1 MDANLVLPIII
12 VSVVFIFFITIIVVG
27 IVLIMKRSSSRKV
40 IKDEV
45 NLNLKRRIEVLEKE
59 IKDIKTK

>member
-12 VSVVFIFFITIIVVG
+12 VSVVCIFFITILVVG
-27 IVLIMKRSSSRKV
+27 IVLIMKRSSSSKV

-45 NLNLKRRIEVLEKE
+45 NLDLKRRIEVLEKE